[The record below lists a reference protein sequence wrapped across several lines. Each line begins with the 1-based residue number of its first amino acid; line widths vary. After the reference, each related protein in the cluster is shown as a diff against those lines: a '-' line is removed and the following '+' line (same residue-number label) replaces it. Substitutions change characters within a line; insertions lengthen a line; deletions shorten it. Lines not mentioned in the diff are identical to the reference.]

1 VHRNVGVVVASLDCN
16 WQLQRSQSLRSHRK
30 TAWSWLNYLAAAN
43 SQPCNAMQ
51 QLNTAA
57 QHSMRQQTLVT
68 PEAQTVV
75 APHLFP

>member
-1 VHRNVGVVVASLDCN
+1 LAVFK
-16 WQLQRSQSLRSHRK
+16 WQVRRFHSLRSHYK
-30 TAWSWLNYLAAAN
+30 TAESWPNQLVAAN
-43 SQPCNAMQ
+43 SHPCNPLQ
-51 QLNTAA
+51 QLNAAA